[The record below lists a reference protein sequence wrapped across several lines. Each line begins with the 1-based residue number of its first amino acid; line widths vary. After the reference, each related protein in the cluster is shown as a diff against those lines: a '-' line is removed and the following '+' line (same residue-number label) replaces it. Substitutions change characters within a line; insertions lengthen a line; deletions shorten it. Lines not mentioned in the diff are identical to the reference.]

1 MHQDSPTQPQSTSTM
16 TALEPVSPAARRLCE
31 LLVHWPRQVLTS
43 WLMDQS
49 APAEVLLTAAQ
60 PPRMQKRKK
69 PWAHFDQLTIKNGSL
84 RDQPLQIVSLFDSQ
98 YPQALSFIP
107 DPPLV
112 IFCLGDLRIIEKT
125 CVAIVGAR
133 RSTTAGKALAQT
145 MATDLAGM
153 DCCIVSGLAVGIDA
167 AAHRGALEADNGAT
181 AAVLGAGFEHL
192 YPQGH
197 RVLAQTILQLGGL
210 LLSEYPPTVS
220 PRPHQF
226 PERNRLISGLAT
238 TTVLVEAGERS
249 GSLITARLAL
259 EQGRDVC
266 AVPGPPIDPVAAG
279 CHRLI
284 RQGAALV
291 TCAQDVCE
299 EMGWQVTVPQPKA
312 APSRSVDGSG
322 LSVSA
327 ARLLATLSAS
337 ALQFDEVLALCDES
351 AQQVS
356 QDLIELQLAGFVRQ
370 GPDGYIAVP

>member
-1 MHQDSPTQPQSTSTM
+1 MRQDSPTQPQISSTM
-16 TALEPVSPAARRLCE
+16 TELEPVSPATRRLCE

-43 WLMDQS
+43 WLMAQP
-49 APAEVLLTAAQ
+49 APAEVLLTPAH
-60 PPRMQKRKK
+60 PPREQKRKK
-69 PWAHFDQLTIKNGSL
+69 PWPHFDRLAIKKGPL
-84 RDQPLQIVSLFDSQ
+84 RDQQMRIVSLVDSQ
-98 YPQALSFIP
+98 YPQALTFIP

-112 IFCLGDLRIIEKT
+112 LFCLGELRIIEKT
-125 CVAIVGAR
+125 CVAMVGAR
-133 RSTTAGKALAQT
+133 QSTTAGKALAQT

-167 AAHRGALEADNGAT
+167 AAHRGALDADNGAT

-192 YPQGH
+192 YPQEH
-197 RVLAQTILQLGGL
+197 RRLAQTILQRGGL

-259 EQGRDVC
+259 EQGREVC
-266 AVPGPPIDPVAAG
+266 AVPGSPLNPVAAG

-291 TCAQDVCE
+291 TCARDVCE
-299 EMGWQVTVPQPKA
+299 ELGWQITVPQAKA
-312 APSRSVDGSG
+312 ASGPSVDGSG
-322 LSVSA
+322 LSGSA
-327 ARLLATLSAS
+327 ARLMAVLSAS
-337 ALQFDEVLALCDES
+337 ALQFDEILALCDES

-356 QDLIELQLAGFVRQ
+356 QDLIALQLAGFVRQ